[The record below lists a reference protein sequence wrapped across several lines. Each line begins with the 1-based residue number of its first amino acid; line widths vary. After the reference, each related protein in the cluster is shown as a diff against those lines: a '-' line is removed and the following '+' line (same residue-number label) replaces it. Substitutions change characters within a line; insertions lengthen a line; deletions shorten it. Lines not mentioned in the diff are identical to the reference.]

1 MIKESIKDIESILN
15 ITEEEAR
22 EKVKNIPEE
31 IDTTMLDAIKFGW
44 LSCRT
49 RDLIFQLTET
59 SSEDYEQKQTILDL
73 LTLTLRHTRAGN
85 DIREIKLDGDFAK
98 VFFQDATE
106 PGRVINI
113 ACDSGIA
120 MIRDIL
126 QYIDIG

>member
-1 MIKESIKDIESILN
+1 MIKESIKDVESILN
-15 ITEEEAR
+15 ITKDEVR
-22 EKVKNIPEE
+22 ERVKSIPKD
-31 IDTTMLDAIKFGW
+31 IDSTTLDAIKFGW
-44 LSCRT
+44 LKCRT
-49 RDLIFQLTET
+49 RELIDKLM
-59 SSEDYEQKQTILDL
+59 SAPADDYEPKQTILDL

-98 VFFQDATE
+98 VYFQDATE